1 MGYKKIKIKKIAAGL
16 TKAISMAEFFFT
28 KNLLKQFLK
37 KGSGAMVRSHFPRF
51 KTSIVYKTRHFTS
64 SSLQRTLQR

>member
-28 KNLLKQFLK
+28 KNLLERFLLK
-37 KGSGAMVRSHFPRF
+37 KEVEH
-51 KTSIVYKTRHFTS
+51 
-64 SSLQRTLQR
+64 